1 MLARIATPVLAIA
14 LIATVVTQILY
25 ISTGISATPGAQVLW
40 RSEAVL
46 FLVIALFGFAW
57 MRAAPLVA
65 GGLVL
70 GGLINLLQVA
80 IGLLLF
86 GAFEGA
92 QQGAV
97 VGLAFVFYY
106 AGKIAFS
113 FAALAIG
120 FTGLAGAGWSRIA
133 SWLAL
138 LAGVAGLA
146 INLYALAGGS
156 AMFVAGAAGTAATF
170 ALALSLGAHGMAISR
185 IKDEE

>member
-14 LIATVVTQILY
+14 LVATVVTQILY
-25 ISTGISATPGAQVLW
+25 IATGIGGTPGAQVLW

-46 FLVIALFGFAW
+46 FLAIALFGFAW

-65 GGLVL
+65 GGMVL
-70 GGLINLLQVA
+70 GGLVNLLQVA

-97 VGLAFVFYY
+97 VGFAFVLYF
-106 AGKIAFS
+106 AGKVAFS
-113 FAALAIG
+113 FAALAIA
-120 FTGLAGAGWSRIA
+120 FAGLGGAGWSRIA

-138 LAGVAGLA
+138 LTGIIGLA
-146 INLYALAGGS
+146 TNLYAIAGGS

-170 ALALSLGAHGMAISR
+170 ALALALGAHGTAISR
-185 IKDEE
+185 INDDE